1 MAAFLTGAML
11 QLWASCLLPWP
22 AALALLIV
30 AAIGASP
37 LLPWRRLDLPA
48 ALALGLAVCAL
59 HGQMLL
65 QSRLSSEWDGTRAT
79 VTARVVGLPEASAR
93 GSRFVIE
100 VIDVLDAPEG
110 AEAALSGRR
119 FSARWFRGGGH
130 LQPGEVW
137 RWSLRFDAS
146 SSSSGPGQGD
156 PARRALMFGWAGE
169 AVVQSASRPV
179 RLSPATGVDA
189 LRAAISQ
196 RIAHHLGTEA
206 GRFVAAL
213 AVGDVRGLSD
223 SDWEQLRRF
232 GLTHLIAISGF
243 HVGIVAGLGVLGVR
257 LLWWLWPECGR
268 HCGRAQAAPM
278 AALLVAIAYAAL
290 AGFSLPT
297 VRTVLMIAVVA
308 LLRVLRRQSSAAQG
322 LVMAMAVV
330 TLVDPFSLL
339 SPGFWLSCGGVAWLM
354 WCLPGTTDPWNG
366 RAFLKAQWVATLGLM
381 PIAAAFFLQVPV
393 AGPLANLLAIPWISL
408 VVVPLSLLGTLL
420 MPVSDLAS
428 MGLWRLAAAAMDGL
442 WALLEAL
449 PEQSFGIHWIATP
462 STLAIALAV
471 LGVAI
476 GLLPRGLHWRHLGWV
491 LVLPLLFPRSSLPDA
506 TVEVVAF
513 NLPRGDAVLIRSTDH
528 VVLVDAGPATSSL
541 VNALRSMGLENIDLR
556 IETRGNSGRLGG
568 AAAVDA
574 ALPPT
579 RVWRHAASSHAAPRC
594 EAGQQFVSEGFRI
607 DALSPEPGLGS
618 TQADGACVLRL
629 TVGTQELWLSSD
641 AGRWVARRVATAHPS
656 LATAQVWGAPAA
668 LLDWRSALGAEAVA
682 TRAPGPSR
690 ARDWPAEV
698 RRVDLDGQMLMRF
711 SIGTQGEG
719 DTPTPIPW
727 REGVR
732 RWWDVRPP

>member
-11 QLWASCLLPWP
+11 QLWASSLLPWS
-22 AALALLIV
+22 AALALLI
-30 AAIGASP
+30 AASIAASP

-59 HGQMLL
+59 HGQIAL
-65 QSRLSSEWDGTRAT
+65 QSRLSSEWDGTPAT
-79 VTARVVGLPEASAR
+79 VTARVVGLPEANAQ

-100 VIDVLDAPEG
+100 VIDVLHAPEG
-110 AEAALSGRR
+110 AEAALIGRR
-119 FSARWFRGGGH
+119 FSARWFRGGNH

-137 RWSLRFDAS
+137 RWSLRFDTSAS
-146 SSSSGPGQGD
+146 SPGPGQGD
-156 PARRALMFGWAGE
+156 PARRALMFGRAGE

-179 RLSPATGVDA
+179 RLSSATGVDA
-189 LRAAISQ
+189 LRAIISQ
-196 RIAHHLGTEA
+196 RIAHHLGADA

-213 AVGDVRGLSD
+213 AVGDVRGLTD

-243 HVGIVAGLGVLGVR
+243 HVGLVAGLGVLGVR

-268 HCGRAQAAPM
+268 YCRRAQAAPM
-278 AALLVAIAYAAL
+278 AALFVAVAYAAL

-308 LLRVLRRQSSAAQG
+308 LLRALRRQSSAAQG

-354 WCLPGTTDPWNG
+354 WCLPGATDPWNG

-393 AGPLANLLAIPWISL
+393 AGPVANLLAIPWISL

-420 MPVSDLAS
+420 MPVSELAS
-428 MGLWRLAAAAMDGL
+428 MASWRLAAAAMDAL
-442 WALLEAL
+442 WALLAAL
-449 PEQSFGIHWIATP
+449 PEGTFGIHWIPMP
-462 STLAIALAV
+462 SITTIALAV

-476 GLLPRGLHWRHLGWV
+476 GLLPRGVRGRQLGWV

-513 NLPRGDAVLIRSTDH
+513 DLPRGDAVLIRSNDH
-528 VVLVDAGPATSSL
+528 SVLVDAGPAASSM
-541 VNALRSMGLENIDLR
+541 VGSLRAMGVEHLDLR
-556 IETRGNSGRLGG
+556 IESRGNAGRFGG
-568 AAAVDA
+568 TAAVDA

-579 RVWRHAASSHAAPRC
+579 TVWRHAASSREGLRC
-594 EAGQQFVSEGFRI
+594 EAGRQFVSDDFRI

-641 AGRWVARRVATAHPS
+641 AGRWVARRVAAAHPS
-656 LATAQVWGAPAA
+656 LASRQVWGAPSA
-668 LLDWRSALGAEAVA
+668 LLDWRNALGADAVA

-690 ARDWPAEV
+690 ARDWPADV
-698 RRVDLDGQMLMRF
+698 PRVDLEGRMIMRF
-711 SIGTQGEG
+711 SAGAEGEG
-719 DTPTPIPW
+719 SAPSPIPW
-727 REGVR
+727 REAVR
-732 RWWDVRPP
+732 RWWDGPPP